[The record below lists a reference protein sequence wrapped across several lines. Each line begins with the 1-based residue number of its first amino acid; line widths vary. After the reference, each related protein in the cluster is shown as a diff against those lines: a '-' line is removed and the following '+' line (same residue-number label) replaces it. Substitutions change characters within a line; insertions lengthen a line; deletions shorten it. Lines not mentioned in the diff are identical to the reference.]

1 MYKLTITTTY
11 NNIILT
17 TDDYKKPEIQE
28 ILMQPYVIAVDI
40 EEIKD
45 TKVRRKI
52 KCPQCPFESRDLPLK
67 CQKIQCFF
75 CPESGLAS
83 SWVDDKN
90 PSCMGKEQ

>member
-40 EEIKD
+40 EEIK
-45 TKVRRKI
+45 
-52 KCPQCPFESRDLPLK
+52 
-67 CQKIQCFF
+67 
-75 CPESGLAS
+75 
-83 SWVDDKN
+83 
-90 PSCMGKEQ
+90 